1 MTTRLRSSEMR
12 THEVIVASSQGSHAR
27 CSRVGAGQRIGMT
40 QDVFSA
46 NLVVERI
53 EAEGRLRLR
62 LTIQLSLKA
71 PDPSTTLADLL
82 PPLLVANPFSAMRA
96 SLRRWSSDEFEDGV
110 AHGWQGRL
118 GRGARGSFFFALQLQ
133 GGDAGGRRTR
143 SSS

>member
-53 EAEGRLRLR
+53 GAEGRLRLR

-71 PDPSTTLADLL
+71 PDPSRCCQAHRQS
-82 PPLLVANPFSAMRA
+82 PSPRH
-96 SLRRWSSDEFEDGV
+96 LRK
-110 AHGWQGRL
+110 H
-118 GRGARGSFFFALQLQ
+118 
-133 GGDAGGRRTR
+133 TR
-143 SSS
+143 SQGPSLCRHYPASSLLRPCPTPAMTVACRE

>member
-1 MTTRLRSSEMR
+1 MGLSTTPARLEPIHRPALH
-12 THEVIVASSQGSHAR
+12 T
-27 CSRVGAGQRIGMT
+27 
-40 QDVFSA
+40 A
-46 NLVVERI
+46 NTGE
-53 EAEGRLRLR
+53 
-62 LTIQLSLKA
+62 T
-71 PDPSTTLADLL
+71 PYSTTLADLL

-118 GRGARGSFFFALQLQ
+118 GRWPVDSFFPALQLQ